1 MNRHEAVQIAG
12 VDGAE
17 RRVKNGP
24 QAQKSASTRTAIVEA
39 AIQCIVKYGYAKTT
53 TPRIA
58 EEAGLSRGAMMH
70 HFSNR
75 LTVIQSAITHL
86 HEKRIKAFR
95 RAGSNLPPAGSNRV
109 HDALIA
115 YWKQV
120 THPLFVAFHELT
132 VAARTDKGLA
142 DILLPARRAFHQE
155 WYRVAVEQFPEW
167 QGDSK
172 KFNIAL
178 HLTQN
183 MLEGMAI
190 NRLSGDLDEDTAE
203 KLLAYLEEELKALSP
218 ATRLNAVQE

>member
-1 MNRHEAVQIAG
+1 MNRQDTAQIAEDEG
-12 VDGAE
+12 QG
-17 RRVKNGP
+17 RRGRNGL
-24 QAQKSASTRTAIVEA
+24 QAKKSASTRTAIVEA

-53 TPRIA
+53 MPRIA

-95 RAGSNLPPAGSNRV
+95 RAGSSLPPAGSNRV
-109 HDALIA
+109 HDALMA

-120 THPLFVAFHELT
+120 TRPLFVAFHELT

-142 DILLPARRAFHQE
+142 DILIPARRSFHQE

-167 QGDSK
+167 KGDDE
-172 KFNIAL
+172 KFSIAL

-183 MLEGMAI
+183 LLEGMAI
-190 NRLSGDLDEDTAE
+190 NRLSGDLDEETARR
-203 KLLAYLEEELKALSP
+203 LLAYLEEELRALSP
-218 ATRLNAVQE
+218 PTRLDGAQN

>member
-1 MNRHEAVQIAG
+1 MNRQNTEQTADD
-12 VDGAE
+12 DGQE
-17 RRVKNGP
+17 RRGKNGL
-24 QAQKSASTRTAIVEA
+24 QAKKSASTRTAIVEA

-86 HEKRIKAFR
+86 HEKRIRAFR
-95 RAGSNLPPAGSNRV
+95 QAGSNLPPAGSNRV
-109 HDALIA
+109 HDALTA
-115 YWKQV
+115 YWRQV

-142 DILLPARRAFHQE
+142 DILIPARRSFHEE

-167 QGDSK
+167 HGDDE
-172 KFNIAL
+172 KFSIAL

-183 MLEGMAI
+183 MLEGMAV
-190 NRLSGDLDEDTAE
+190 NRLSGDLDEDTADT
-203 KLLAYLEEELKALSP
+203 LLAYLEDELRALSP
-218 ATRLNAVQE
+218 PTRLDGAKN

>member
-1 MNRHEAVQIAG
+1 MTRQDKEQIAED
-12 VDGAE
+12 DGSGQSGY
-17 RRVKNGP
+17 NGL
-24 QAQKSASTRTAIVEA
+24 QAKKSAGTRTAIVEA

-75 LTVIQSAITHL
+75 LTVIQSAVTHL

-95 RAGSNLPPAGSNRV
+95 RAGSSLPPAGRNRV
-109 HDALIA
+109 HDALTA

-132 VAARTDKGLA
+132 VAARTDKDLA
-142 DILLPARRAFHQE
+142 DILIPARRSFHQE
-155 WYRVAVEQFPEW
+155 WYRVAEEQFPEW
-167 QGDSK
+167 QGDDE
-172 KFNIAL
+172 KFSIAL

-183 MLEGMAI
+183 VLEGMAI
-190 NRLSGDLDEDTAE
+190 NRLSGDLDEDTAK
-203 KLLAYLEEELKALSP
+203 KLLAYLEDELRALSP
-218 ATRLNAVQE
+218 ATRLDGAQ